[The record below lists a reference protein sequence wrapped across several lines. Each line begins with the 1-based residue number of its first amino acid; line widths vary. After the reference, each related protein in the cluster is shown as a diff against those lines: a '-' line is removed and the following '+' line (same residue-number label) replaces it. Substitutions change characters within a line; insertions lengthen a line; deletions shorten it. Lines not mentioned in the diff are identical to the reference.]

1 MVLRTWVWA
10 FLAFLYAPIILIV
23 LFSFHSTPALTF
35 PFEGFSLRWFHAIFA
50 NPDFMNSL
58 WNSLK
63 VATVSALATTILGS
77 MAALAMA
84 RLKGPVKTAFAL
96 LSFSPIAMPG
106 LFLGI
111 ALVALFAQ
119 FGVTRSLTTV
129 VIAHIL
135 FALPFFIEAMRSSVE
150 YFDLTLEDAAR
161 DLGATPFQTFRLVT
175 LPIIGPTIAGAAIL
189 TFALSFDEFIITVFA
204 SGSDTTLP
212 LFVFSMMRRT
222 IDPTINAASALAL
235 AVSTLV
241 LVLGGLLL
249 WYRRRTAL
257 NSRANQTGE

>member
-1 MVLRTWVWA
+1 MLRIWAWA
-10 FLAFLYAPIILIV
+10 FLAFLYAPVVLIT
-23 LFSFHSTPALTF
+23 LFSFHSTPSLTF
-35 PFEGFSLRWFHAIFA
+35 PFTGFSLRWYHTIFSNA
-50 NPDFMNSL
+50 DFMQSL
-58 WNSLK
+58 WNSVR
-63 VATVSALATTILGS
+63 VATLSAVATTLLGA
-77 MAALAMA
+77 MAALALV
-84 RLKGPVKTAFAL
+84 RLNGPVKTAFAF
-96 LSFSPIAMPG
+96 LSFSPIALPG

-119 FGVTRSLTTV
+119 FGISRSLTTV
-129 VIAHIL
+129 VIAHVL
-135 FALPFFIEAMRSSVE
+135 FTLPFFIEAMRSSVE

-175 LPIIGPTIAGAAIL
+175 LPIIAPTIAGAAIL
-189 TFALSFDEFIITVFA
+189 CFALSFDEFIITVFA

-222 IDPTINAASALAL
+222 IDPTINAASVLAL

-241 LVLGGLLL
+241 LVIGGLLM
-249 WYRRRTAL
+249 WYRRRTAI